1 MLDNTYRFM
10 KVEVSIFFNVTI
22 SLLNH
27 SFFVKI
33 INFPMFDALTRYR
46 DIYYIHFPKEK
57 ELIDM
62 IKKNRKTIDH
72 IQVDNYD
79 NKMSLILH
87 NIKIVE

>member
-10 KVEVSIFFNVTI
+10 KVEVSIFFNVAI

-57 ELIDM
+57 
-62 IKKNRKTIDH
+62 
-72 IQVDNYD
+72 
-79 NKMSLILH
+79 
-87 NIKIVE
+87 

>member
-1 MLDNTYRFM
+1 M

>member
-10 KVEVSIFFNVTI
+10 KVEVSISFNVTI

-27 SFFVKI
+27 SFFFFKI
-33 INFPMFDALTRYR
+33 INFPMIDALNRYL

-62 IKKNRKTIDH
+62 
-72 IQVDNYD
+72 V
-79 NKMSLILH
+79 NK
-87 NIKIVE
+87 